1 MLWDF
6 AVVIWELKAWFPY
19 RFICRI
25 CRVCRTKKIHKT
37 ATILWKPPVQMLNTK
52 ETTDTTFCFR
62 DGMNSICP
70 LNFFHTTDTTDTT
83 DTTIWK
89 PRLSNH
95 DDDGN
100 KERHKFA
107 YLTMKNNSF
116 ARFARA
122 FFIFGN
128 FADVLV
134 LSTT

>member
-1 MLWDF
+1 METSTI
-6 AVVIWELKAWFPY
+6 VY
-19 RFICRI
+19 RAAYLRLC
-25 CRVCRTKKIHKT
+25 CG
-37 ATILWKPPVQMLNTK
+37 ILLSL
-52 ETTDTTFCFR
+52 F
-62 DGMNSICP
+62 GS
-70 LNFFHTTDTTDTT
+70 
-83 DTTIWK
+83 
-89 PRLSNH
+89 LSNH